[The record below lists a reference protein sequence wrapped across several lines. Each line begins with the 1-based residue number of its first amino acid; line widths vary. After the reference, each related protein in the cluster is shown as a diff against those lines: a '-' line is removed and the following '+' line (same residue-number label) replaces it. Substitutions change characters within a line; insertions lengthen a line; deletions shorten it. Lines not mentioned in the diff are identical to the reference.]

1 MEKVYF
7 LAIFTLTKNNKMA
20 EEIITLVSLT
30 YMRAQLLTAM
40 LEQNGIECFMTNI
53 NLIKEG
59 PGGVKVKINKS
70 DLGNATKIFDDFR
83 EAYGFKK
90 DQAIKYMKSIRRI
103 LVPVDF
109 SYHSE
114 NAAHYALQIASKL
127 KSDIKLLNAYLDPL
141 ATPQSY
147 LESYAYQLN
156 LDQVIS
162 EIEEETNHSLDAM
175 ADRLKNIIKKKK
187 IKGVD
192 VSYDLV
198 KGNSV
203 DAILN
208 YTQEY
213 KPGMIVM
220 GTRGAEIEGFRSF
233 GSVTADVIQKSE
245 IPVIAVPK
253 GYDASEL
260 KPPKRILYATN
271 FDDTDFSALR
281 RLISFVKPFN
291 SKIFCVH
298 ASLDRHDSFDEIQM
312 RKIKDYLF
320 KTIDTYQVE
329 CGILNTY
336 DLQQGIEGFITENEI
351 DVLAVTSHKKTFFQR
366 LFEPSI
372 TRKFLFQTHIP
383 LLVFHARP

>member
-1 MEKVYF
+1 
-7 LAIFTLTKNNKMA
+7 MA
-20 EEIITLVSLT
+20 EEIITLASLT
-30 YMRAQLLTAM
+30 YMRAQLLSAM
-40 LEQNGIECFMTNI
+40 LERNGIECFMTNI
-53 NLIKEG
+53 NLIKVS

-70 DLGNATKIFDDFR
+70 DLDTATKIFDDFR
-83 EAYGFKK
+83 EAYGHKK
-90 DQAIKYMKSIRRI
+90 DQALKYMKSIRRI

-114 NAAHYALQIASKL
+114 NAANYALHIASKL

-192 VSYDLV
+192 ITYDLV

-203 DAILN
+203 DAVLN
-208 YTQEY
+208 YTKEY

-220 GTRGAEIEGFRSF
+220 GTRGAEIEGLRSF
-233 GSVTADVIQKSE
+233 GSVTADIIQKSE

-253 GYDASEL
+253 GYDASDF

-298 ASLDRHDSFDEIQM
+298 ASLDSYDSFDEMKM

-320 KTIDTYQVE
+320 KTIDTYQIE

-336 DLQQGIEGFITENEI
+336 DLQQGIEGFIKEKEI
-351 DVLAVTSHKKTFFQR
+351 DVLAVTSQKKTFFQR

>member
-1 MEKVYF
+1 
-7 LAIFTLTKNNKMA
+7 MA
-20 EEIITLVSLT
+20 EEIITLASLT
-30 YMRAQLLTAM
+30 YMRAQLLSAM
-40 LEQNGIECFMTNI
+40 LERNGIECFMTNI
-53 NLIKEG
+53 NQIKGG

-70 DLGNATKIFDDFR
+70 DFEQANKIFDDFR
-83 EAYGFKK
+83 GAYGIKK
-90 DQAIKYMKSIRRI
+90 QEAVEYMKSIRRI

-114 NAAHYALQIASKL
+114 NAANYALQLAAEL
-127 KSDIKLLNAYLDPL
+127 KSDIKLLNAYLDPM

-156 LDQVIS
+156 LDQVIT

-175 ADRLKNIIKKKK
+175 ADRLRKTIQKKK
-187 IKGVD
+187 IKGVNI
-192 VSYDLV
+192 SYDLV

-208 YTQEY
+208 YAEEY

-220 GTRGAEIEGFRSF
+220 GTRGAELDGLKSF
-233 GSVTADVIQKSE
+233 GSVTADIIKKAV

-253 GYDASEL
+253 GYDAYDPKL
-260 KPPKRILYATN
+260 PKRVLYATN
-271 FDDTDFSALR
+271 FNETDYSALR
-281 RLISFVKPFN
+281 KLASLVKPFN
-291 SKIFCVH
+291 SKIFCIH
-298 ASLDRHDSFDEIQM
+298 ASLDNYDSFDEVQM
-312 RKIKDYLF
+312 KKIKTYLF
-320 KTIDTYQVE
+320 ETIDAFKIE

-336 DLQQGIEGFITENEI
+336 DLQQGIEMFVNNKEI
-351 DVLAVTSHKKTFFQR
+351 DILAVTTHKKTFFQR

-372 TRKFLFQTHIP
+372 TKKFLFQTQIP

>member
-1 MEKVYF
+1 M
-7 LAIFTLTKNNKMA
+7 N
-20 EEIITLVSLT
+20 EEIITLASLT
-30 YMRAQLLTAM
+30 YMRAQLLSAM
-40 LEQNGIECFMTNI
+40 LERNGIECFMTNI

-59 PGGVKVKINKS
+59 PGGVKVNINKS
-70 DLGNATKIFDDFR
+70 DLEIAAKIFDDFR
-83 EAYGFKK
+83 GAYGYKK
-90 DQAIKYMKSIRRI
+90 RPAVEYMKSIRRI

-109 SYHSE
+109 TYHSE
-114 NAAHYALQIASKL
+114 NAAFYALQLAAKF

-141 ATPQSY
+141 VTPQSY

-162 EIEEETNHSLDAM
+162 EIEEETNQSLDAM
-175 ADRLKNIIKKKK
+175 ADRLKKIVKKKN

-192 VSYDLV
+192 ITYDLV

-208 YTQEY
+208 YTQDY
-213 KPGMIVM
+213 DPGIIIM
-220 GTRGAEIEGFRSF
+220 GTRGAEIEGFKSF
-233 GSVTADVIQKSE
+233 GSVTADIIQKAN

-253 GYDASEL
+253 GYDAYEF
-260 KPPKRILYATN
+260 KPPKRVLYATN
-271 FDDTDFSALR
+271 FDQTDYSAMR

-291 SKIFCVH
+291 SKILCVH
-298 ASLDRHDSFDEIQM
+298 ASLDNYDSFDEMQM

-320 KTIDTYQVE
+320 DTIDNYQIE

-336 DLQQGIEGFITENEI
+336 DLQQGIEGFITDKEI
-351 DVLAVTSHKKTFFQR
+351 DVLAVTSQKKNFFQR
-366 LFEPSI
+366 LFDPSI

>member
-1 MEKVYF
+1 
-7 LAIFTLTKNNKMA
+7 MA
-20 EEIITLVSLT
+20 EKIITLASLT
-30 YMRAQLLTAM
+30 YMRAQLLSAM
-40 LEQNGIECFMTNI
+40 LERNGIECFMTNM

-59 PGGVKVKINKS
+59 PGGVKVKINES
-70 DLGNATKIFDDFR
+70 DLGKATKIFDDFR
-83 EAYGFKK
+83 ESYGHKK
-90 DQAIKYMKSIRRI
+90 IEAVEYMKSIRRI

-109 SYHSE
+109 TYHSE
-114 NAAHYALQIASKL
+114 NAAHYALQVAAEL

-175 ADRLKNIIKKKK
+175 ADRLRKIIKKRN
-187 IKGVD
+187 IRGVD
-192 VSYDLV
+192 VTYDLV

-220 GTRGAEIEGFRSF
+220 GTRGAEIEGLRSF
-233 GSVTADVIQKSE
+233 GSVTADIIQKSD

-253 GYDASEL
+253 GYDAHEF
-260 KPPKRILYATN
+260 KPPKRVLYATN

-298 ASLDRHDSFDEIQM
+298 ASLDSYDNFDEMKM

-320 KTIDTYQVE
+320 KTIETYQIE

-336 DLQQGIEGFITENEI
+336 DLQQGIEGFIREKEV
-351 DVLAVTSHKKTFFQR
+351 DVLAVTSQKKTFFQR

-372 TRKFLFQTHIP
+372 TRKFLFQTDIP